1 MWIRLRD
8 TAISIIQE
16 VKKAI
21 IGKDDIITKTLMAIL
36 SRGHILLE
44 DIPGVGKTTLAM
56 AFSKATQ
63 LTWKRTQFTPDTL
76 PSDITGF
83 SMYNR
88 ETGASS
94 YMPGAA
100 FCNLYLA
107 DEINRTSSKTQ
118 SALLEVMEEGRITVD
133 GITREVPKPYTVI
146 ATQNPIGSA
155 GTQLLPESQLDRFL
169 IRLSM
174 GYPSPE
180 HEIEI
185 LRRREQGNP
194 LDAVKPV
201 AGAKELLAMQEQVEH
216 IYICDEIYRYIL
228 NLSLATREHEMIR
241 LGLSP
246 RGSLALCS
254 MSRAAA
260 WLQGREYVVPGDVSF
275 VFRDVATHRI
285 VLSSKARMGGL
296 QVEDILSGIL
306 GQVPA
311 PVPKKRSV

>member
-1 MWIRLRD
+1 MRD
-8 TAISIIQE
+8 TAISIIKE
-16 VKKAI
+16 VKKAV

-88 ETGASS
+88 NTGTSE

-133 GITREVPKPYTVI
+133 GVTREVPKPYTVI

-169 IRLSM
+169 IRLTM

-180 HEIEI
+180 HEMEI

-194 LDAVKPV
+194 LESVRPA
-201 AGAKELLAMQEQVEH
+201 AGTKELLAMQELVERV
-216 IYICDEIYRYIL
+216 YICDEIYQYIL
-228 NLSLATREHEMIR
+228 SLSLATRENDLIR

-260 WLQGREYVVPGDVSF
+260 WLQGRDYVVPGDVSF
-275 VFRDVATHRI
+275 IFRDVAAHRI
-285 VLSSKARMGGL
+285 VPSSKARLAGMQAG
-296 QVEDILSGIL
+296 EILSGIL
-306 GQVPA
+306 EQT
-311 PVPKKRSV
+311 PVPVPRKRSV

>member
-1 MWIRLRD
+1 
-8 TAISIIQE
+8 
-16 VKKAI
+16 
-21 IGKDDIITKTLMAIL
+21 
-36 SRGHILLE
+36 
-44 DIPGVGKTTLAM
+44 
-56 AFSKATQ
+56 
-63 LTWKRTQFTPDTL
+63 
-76 PSDITGF
+76 
-83 SMYNR
+83 
-88 ETGASS
+88 
-94 YMPGAA
+94 
-100 FCNLYLA
+100 
-107 DEINRTSSKTQ
+107 
-118 SALLEVMEEGRITVD
+118 
-133 GITREVPKPYTVI
+133 
-146 ATQNPIGSA
+146 
-155 GTQLLPESQLDRFL
+155 
-169 IRLSM
+169 M

-201 AGAKELLAMQEQVEH
+201 AGAKELLAMQEQVER

-306 GQVPA
+306 GQVLA

>member
-1 MWIRLRD
+1 MRIHLRD
-8 TAISIIQE
+8 TAIAIIKE
-16 VKKAI
+16 VKKAV
-21 IGKDDIITKTLMAIL
+21 IGKDDVITKAFMAML

-44 DIPGVGKTTLAM
+44 DIPGVGKTTLAI

-63 LTWKRTQFTPDTL
+63 LSWKRTQFTPDTL

-88 ETGASS
+88 DTGVSE

-133 GITREVPKPYTVI
+133 GVTRDVPKPYTVI

-185 LRRREQGNP
+185 MRRREQGNP
-194 LDAVKPV
+194 LESIRPV
-201 AGAKELLAMQEQVEH
+201 ADAKELLAMQELVEH
-216 IYICDEIYRYIL
+216 TYICDEIYQYIL
-228 NLSLATREHEMIR
+228 SLSLATRNNEMIR

-246 RGSLALCS
+246 RGSLALCR

-260 WLQGREYVVPGDVSF
+260 WLQGRDYVVPEDVSF
-275 VFRDVATHRI
+275 VFHDVAIHRI
-285 VLSSKARMGGL
+285 VLSSKARLGGL
-296 QVEDILSGIL
+296 QASDILNGIL

-311 PVPKKRSV
+311 PVPRKRGV